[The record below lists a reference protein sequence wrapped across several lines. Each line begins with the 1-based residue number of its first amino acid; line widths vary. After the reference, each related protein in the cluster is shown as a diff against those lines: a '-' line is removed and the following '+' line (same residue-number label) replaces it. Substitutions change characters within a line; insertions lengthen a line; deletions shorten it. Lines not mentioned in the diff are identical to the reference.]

1 MSYEQFKVKVY
12 SLWDLFLHER
22 QFPYL
27 GRCYAWAKRE
37 NAQKFTDMTL
47 EEVGEL
53 MTIVQAWDRTIRELY
68 HHDWP
73 NLSIL
78 GNEAPHLHAH
88 LIPRY
93 HSLRNFEGIEF
104 VDPNPQGNWSPYP
117 RKEIP
122 LETLLKIKNDIL
134 QAIA

>member
-27 GRCYAWAKRE
+27 GRCYAWAKRK

-53 MTIVQAWDRTIRELY
+53 MTIVRAWDRTIREL
-68 HHDWP
+68 
-73 NLSIL
+73 
-78 GNEAPHLHAH
+78 
-88 LIPRY
+88 
-93 HSLRNFEGIEF
+93 
-104 VDPNPQGNWSPYP
+104 
-117 RKEIP
+117 
-122 LETLLKIKNDIL
+122 
-134 QAIA
+134 